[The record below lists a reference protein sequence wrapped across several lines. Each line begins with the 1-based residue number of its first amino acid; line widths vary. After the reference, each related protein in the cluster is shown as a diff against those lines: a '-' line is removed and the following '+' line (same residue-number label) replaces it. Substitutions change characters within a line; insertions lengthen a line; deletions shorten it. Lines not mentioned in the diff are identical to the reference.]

1 MATIVV
7 AIASVVVSVVSLA
20 SQDGGPNMGS
30 APAPANYYQYDEDG
44 NLTSAQTW
52 NADKHAFESKENP
65 EPSKP
70 GVSIQGHSLTADE
83 AKYTWSRAS
92 EEVTAD
98 KVKQWGDREYWN
110 EDARQGYEEAVGE
123 REVELSN

>member
-1 MATIVV
+1 MATTVV
-7 AIASVVVSVVSLA
+7 AIAAVASVVVSVVSLA

-52 NADKHAFESKENP
+52 NADKHAFEYRENP

-70 GVSIQGHSLTADE
+70 GVRT
-83 AKYTWSRAS
+83 
-92 EEVTAD
+92 
-98 KVKQWGDREYWN
+98 
-110 EDARQGYEEAVGE
+110 QGYS
-123 REVELSN
+123 LSEKEDRQAGSGARTGTTRNFALEYE